1 MRVKMPVAIARRLRA
16 AAGAA
21 VLGVMCSG
29 AAAHP
34 LHTTI
39 TELTVDGRTH
49 VVTISIR
56 TFADD
61 FGTTVARRAGIPV
74 PRDHA
79 VPDSAV
85 SSYLT
90 KTFSILDASGRP
102 LRLTWVGARRE
113 AEVLWIT
120 LQATAP
126 SGFAGLQVRA
136 TMLFDTFEDQVNIV
150 QAKTGDSRKSLL
162 FTRGDGAK
170 RL

>member
-1 MRVKMPVAIARRLRA
+1 VVKTRRVRA

-21 VLGVMCSG
+21 LLAVLCSG
-29 AAAHP
+29 AAAAHP

-39 TELTVDGRTH
+39 TELTLDARTH
-49 VVTISIR
+49 VVTVSMR

-61 FGTTVARRAGIPV
+61 FGTTVARRAGLPA
-74 PRDHA
+74 PRDHV

-85 SSYLT
+85 SSYLA

-113 AEVLWIT
+113 ADVLWVT
-120 LQATAP
+120 LRATAP
-126 SGFAGLQVRA
+126 GGLTGLQVHA

-150 QAKTGDSRKSLL
+150 QAKSGDSRKSLL
-162 FTRGDGAK
+162 FTRGDAAK